1 MSLWTRTVSLI
12 TSLLVATVLATSA
25 LLAWTWYQALL
36 AQTEADAVLIG
47 DLLGRSAQFAA
58 DARNLAEDA
67 VGEQMIVEATIL
79 AHLVAIGE
87 EQGLTAE
94 AINAH
99 LRAITQRSVL
109 DEIWITDDQ
118 GHAYLRSEPD
128 IDFTFSPDPVAQ
140 PQAHVFWPLLTGA
153 ESRVVQETRT
163 REVDPSAFKYAGVG
177 GIEEP
182 RIVQVGFDAEFL
194 GKLRDQV
201 GTSRLVRQVVA
212 GGQIVGLQIVDQNLG
227 TLAYGAMPGWRPDYA
242 LAAVDALTL
251 RTVVREE
258 RTISRFDG
266 TALTVVTPVPGD
278 LPGEFRG
285 AVLVRL
291 PTDGLLAAL
300 REQFMD
306 TALIVLLALVAG
318 ALGAVAL
325 ARNVA
330 RPVAQLTLAVA
341 AIKSG
346 KFAPALLSDVAARKD
361 ELGEL
366 AVALE
371 DYARLSADQVRQAV
385 VQYELSRAWEI
396 QSKLLPTVL
405 EGWPGALELA
415 VHFRPARETS
425 GDFYDVLTLPL
436 PDAGLVAGEVPSP
449 PPLAPLQIAVADVAG
464 KGIAAALV
472 MALARATLRTI
483 ADSALGASNGQVPS
497 PATTMSL
504 AGRRLHRDV
513 GQRDFVCCALAVVE
527 PPRSRTTGP
536 RMRLANGG
544 QVPPILCRAGEAQ
557 ELEPTGERFPLGV
570 LPDPEFAELVVDLAP
585 GDVVVFASDGLPE
598 APARAGLLDVVP
610 SVEEPPRAPLAP
622 PTAVGELFGF
632 ERLAA
637 SAVYWTAWAESAEGI
652 AEGMW
657 SDVTDWS
664 GETSTHDDMT
674 LLVMRVPTNGVA
686 SAGEVPC

>member
-1 MSLWTRTVSLI
+1 MSLWTRTVALI
-12 TSLLVATVLATSA
+12 TGLLLATVILTSGV
-25 LLAWTWYQALL
+25 LAWAWYQALL

-47 DLLGRSAQFAA
+47 HLLGRSAQFAA
-58 DARNLAEDA
+58 DARSLAEDA
-67 VGEQMIVEATIL
+67 VGEQMVVEATIL
-79 AHLVAIGE
+79 AHLVAIAE
-87 EQGLTAE
+87 ERGLSADE
-94 AINAH
+94 INAH
-99 LRAITQRSVL
+99 LRAVTQRSVL
-109 DEIWITDDQ
+109 DEIWITDAQ
-118 GHAYLRSEPD
+118 GHAYLRTEPEM
-128 IDFTFSPDPVAQ
+128 DFTFSPDPRMQ

-153 ESRVVQETRT
+153 ESRVVQELRT
-163 REVDPSAFKYAGVG
+163 RETDASAFKYAGVG
-177 GIEEP
+177 GVDQP

-194 GKLRDQV
+194 GNLRDQV
-201 GTSRLVRQVVA
+201 GMSRLVRQLVG
-212 GGQIVGLQIVDQNLG
+212 GGQIVALHAVDQNLS
-227 TLAYGAMPGWRPDYA
+227 TLAYSAMPGWRPDFA
-242 LAAVDALTL
+242 RAAVDAMSL

-266 TALTVVTPVPGD
+266 SALTVITPVPGD

-300 REQFMD
+300 REQFLL
-306 TALIVLLALVAG
+306 TVLIVLVALVAG

-325 ARNVA
+325 AQNVA
-330 RPVAQLTLAVA
+330 RPVVRLTAAVA
-341 AIKSG
+341 AIEGG
-346 KFAPALLSDVAARKD
+346 KFAPALLADEVARKD
-361 ELGEL
+361 ELGQL

-405 EGWPGALELA
+405 EGWPGALEL
-415 VHFRPARETS
+415 VVRFRPARETS
-425 GDFYDVLTLPL
+425 GDFYDVFTLPL
-436 PDAGLVAGEVPSP
+436 PDAGLVGGVTSSP
-449 PPLAPLQIAVADVAG
+449 TPIAPLQIAVADVAG

-483 ADSALGASNGQVPS
+483 ADGAIGAASGQVPS
-497 PATTMSL
+497 PATTMGL

-527 PPRSRTTGP
+527 PARSSAVGP
-536 RMRLANGG
+536 RLTLANGG

-557 ELEPTGERFPLGV
+557 ELEPAGERFPLGV
-570 LPDPEFAELVVDLAP
+570 LPDPEYAELVVDLAS

-598 APARAGLLDVVP
+598 APARPGLVDLPASDGE
-610 SVEEPPRAPLAP
+610 STAAPLAP
-622 PTAVGELFGF
+622 PTAAGELFGF

-637 SAVYWTAWAESAEGI
+637 SALYWTARAESADGI
-652 AEGMW
+652 AEGIW
-657 SDVTDWS
+657 ADVTAWS

-674 LLVMRVPTNGVA
+674 LLVLRVPTAAGTPAGVA
-686 SAGEVPC
+686 PC

>member
-12 TSLLVATVLATSA
+12 TSLLVITVLATSA
-25 LLAWTWYQALL
+25 LLAWAWYQALL
-36 AQTEADAVLIG
+36 TQTEADAVLIG
-47 DLLGRSAQFAA
+47 HLLGRSAQFAA

-67 VGEQMIVEATIL
+67 VGEQMVVEATIL
-79 AHLVAIGE
+79 AHLVAIAE
-87 EQGLTAE
+87 EQGLGADE
-94 AINAH
+94 INAH

-109 DEIWITDDQ
+109 DEIWITDER
-118 GHAYLRSEPD
+118 GHAYLRTD
-128 IDFTFSPDPVAQ
+128 AQVDFTFSPDPILQ

-153 ESRVVQETRT
+153 ASRVVQETRT
-163 REVDPSAFKYAGVG
+163 REVDASAFKYAGVG
-177 GIEEP
+177 GVDEP

-201 GTSRLVRQVVA
+201 GTSRLVRQMVA
-212 GGQIVGLQIVDQNLG
+212 GRQIVALQVVDQNLG
-227 TLAYGAMPGWRPDYA
+227 TLAYGAMPGWQPDFA
-242 LAAVDALTL
+242 LAAVDAMSL

-266 TALTVVTPVPGD
+266 TALTVITPVPGE

-300 REQFMD
+300 REQFLL
-306 TALIVLLALVAG
+306 TALIVLVALVAG
-318 ALGAVAL
+318 ALGAFAL
-325 ARNVA
+325 ANNVA
-330 RPVAQLTLAVA
+330 RPVAQLTVAVA
-341 AIKSG
+341 AIEAG
-346 KFAPALLSDVAARKD
+346 KFAPALLADEVARKD
-361 ELGEL
+361 ELGQL
-366 AVALE
+366 AVALA

-385 VQYELSRAWEI
+385 TQYELSRAWEI

-405 EGWPGALELA
+405 EGWPGALEL
-415 VHFRPARETS
+415 VVRFRPARETS
-425 GDFYDVLTLPL
+425 GDFYDVLTLPVSDVGL
-436 PDAGLVAGEVPSP
+436 AGGEMPSP
-449 PPLAPLQIAVADVAG
+449 SRLAPLQIAVADVAG

-483 ADSALGASNGQVPS
+483 ADSAVGAASGQVPS

-527 PPRSRTTGP
+527 PPRSRAEGP
-536 RMRLANGG
+536 RLRLANGG

-557 ELEPTGERFPLGV
+557 ELEPPGERFPLGV
-570 LPDPEFAELVVDLAP
+570 LPDPEYAELLVDLAP

-598 APARAGLLDVVP
+598 APARPELLDGAP
-610 SVEEPPRAPLAP
+610 SVDEPAGARLAR
-622 PTAVGELFGF
+622 PTAAGEMFGF

-637 SAVYWTAWAESAEGI
+637 AAVYWTGRAESAERI
-652 AEGMW
+652 AEGIW

-674 LLVMRVPTNGVA
+674 LLVMRVPMEAATPGGDA
-686 SAGEVPC
+686 PC